1 MIADPMTQLLCV
13 LTLIG
18 SGTVAGVLFAVAL
31 STVPALAA
39 MPPEHYVYTHTL
51 LGRNWD
57 PVMPVIVLSTTLLD
71 LALAVTADRPGSRSL
86 FAVAAGCLLAVSV
99 VSHFRNVPINRRVH
113 ATDPAAIPADWPDP
127 RPRWRRWHLTRTG
140 LALVALTVNSIAVTV
155 G

>member
-1 MIADPMTQLLCV
+1 MTQLLSI
-13 LTLIG
+13 LALIG

-39 MPPEHYVYTHTL
+39 MPPGQYVQTHTL

-57 PVMPVIVLSTTLLD
+57 PTMPVIVLSTTLLD
-71 LALAVTADRPGSRSL
+71 VGLAIGAPTATGRRLTALA
-86 FAVAAGCLLAVSV
+86 AVCLLAVSV

-113 ATDPAAIPADWPDP
+113 ATDPSAIGVDWTDP
-127 RPRWRRWHLTRTG
+127 RPLWRRWHLTRTG
-140 LALVALTVNSIAVTV
+140 LALVALALNSIAATL